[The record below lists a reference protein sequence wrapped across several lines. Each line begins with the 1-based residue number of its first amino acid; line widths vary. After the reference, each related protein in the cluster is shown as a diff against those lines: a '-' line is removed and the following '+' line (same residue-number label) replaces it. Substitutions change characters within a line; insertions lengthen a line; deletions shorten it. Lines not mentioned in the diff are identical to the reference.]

1 MKNLKNVLAILF
13 VSVIMCGCSNSDKGG
28 ASGSASNSGE
38 GSASVVGTWKFDMDL
53 GKKRVE
59 AQKNNLKQEILEG
72 SEAEWVFNEDG
83 TGTEKAVVI
92 TEATVEDG
100 VKYKTTI
107 NGLNTFKWHKDG
119 SRLVIKI
126 TNIDKMTWDTEAI
139 CDNPRE
145 RAQWQNSAKEMS
157 KEMTEVF
164 RSAQGKEKIIAD
176 CNSNGSYDFEILE
189 LNDNRL
195 EVKSAK
201 GDMKDFDRVK

>member
-1 MKNLKNVLAILF
+1 MKKSMYVLAILF
-13 VSVIMCGCSNSDKGG
+13 VSVIMSGCSNFGK
-28 ASGSASNSGE
+28 GSASI
-38 GSASVVGTWKFDMDL
+38 VGTWKFNMEL

-83 TGTEKAVVI
+83 TGKEKAVVI
-92 TEATVEDG
+92 TEATVEEG
-100 VKYKTTI
+100 VKYKITI
-107 NGLNTFKWHKDG
+107 NGLNTFNWHKDG

-126 TNIDKMTWDTEAI
+126 TDIDKMTWDIEVK
-139 CDNPRE
+139 CDNSKK
-145 RAQWQNSAKEMS
+145 RAQWQKSAKKMS
-157 KEMTEVF
+157 KEMTETA
-164 RSAQGKEKIIAD
+164 RSARGKEMIIAD

>member
-1 MKNLKNVLAILF
+1 MKKSMYVLAILF
-13 VSVIMCGCSNSDKGG
+13 VSVIMSGCSNFGK
-28 ASGSASNSGE
+28 
-38 GSASVVGTWKFDMDL
+38 GSASVVGTWKFDMEL

-59 AQKNNLKQEILEG
+59 AQKNSLKQEILEG

-92 TEATVEDG
+92 TEATVEEG
-100 VKYKTTI
+100 VKYRITI
-107 NGLNTFKWHKDG
+107 NGLNTFNWHKDG

-126 TNIDKMTWDTEAI
+126 TDIDKMTWDIEVK
-139 CDNPRE
+139 CDNSKK
-145 RAQWQNSAKEMS
+145 RAQWQKSAQKMS
-157 KEMTEVF
+157 KEMTETA
-164 RSAQGKEKIIAD
+164 RSARGKEMIIAD

>member
-13 VSVIMCGCSNSDKGG
+13 VSVIMCGCSNFGKGS

-38 GSASVVGTWKFDMDL
+38 GSASVVGTWKFDL
-53 GKKRVE
+53 ETVKKRADATAKGE
-59 AQKNNLKQEILEG
+59 MSEG
-72 SEAEWVFNEDG
+72 SSIEWVFNEDG
-83 TGTEKAVVI
+83 TGTEKSVLI
-92 TEATVEDG
+92 TEVTVEEG

-126 TNIDKMTWDTEAI
+126 TDIDKMTWDTEAL
-139 CDNPRE
+139 CDNPKE

-157 KEMTEVF
+157 MEMTEVF